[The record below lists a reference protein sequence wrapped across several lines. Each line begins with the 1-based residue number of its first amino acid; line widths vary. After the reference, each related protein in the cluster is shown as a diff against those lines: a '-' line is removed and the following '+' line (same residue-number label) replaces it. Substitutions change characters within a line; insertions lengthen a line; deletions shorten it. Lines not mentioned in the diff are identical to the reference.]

1 VGTSAFRLDLA
12 VVNPI
17 DHQQYILGIIC
28 DGAGYSKLKSTRD
41 REIVRPS
48 VLQMLG
54 WKLMRVWSIDWLQ
67 HREAVINNIIQYLR
81 NGID

>member
-1 VGTSAFRLDLA
+1 
-12 VVNPI
+12 
-17 DHQQYILGIIC
+17 
-28 DGAGYSKLKSTRD
+28 
-41 REIVRPS
+41 
-48 VLQMLG
+48 LQMLG